1 MDFDNLNKQQL
12 AAATYNGKHLLVLAG
27 AGTGKTRTIIAR
39 ALHLISTGVQ
49 PSRIKILSF
58 TKKSAQEIANR
69 IKIEGAKMPEAKQ
82 VSGSTFHSWCMDLI
96 TRYGS
101 AFGLEGYS
109 CIDEEDRTSAI
120 DIVIGNLYNKKK
132 IQVGKEQIKG
142 SQLSDIY
149 SYAVNTRQN
158 LSAAIKAKL
167 YPMQNGEQVDEN
179 VKKVKEL
186 LEPVIRA
193 YIEYKRSRRY
203 IDYDDMLMAV
213 ASVLKQNT
221 ELKTFV
227 SSLYD
232 HILIDEMQDTNPL
245 QWMLL
250 ESFMDNCHLFCVGDD
265 AQSIYAFRGADFKS
279 IHSFVDR
286 VPNSDVY
293 KLEENYRS
301 TQEILDLSNWLLD
314 ESPLNYDKHLFAHR
328 GKGQKPVMQFV
339 NNDWEEA
346 EFITDNILS
355 NIADGL
361 SYKSHMVLSRTIL
374 GARKVEAACISKKIP
389 NVIFG
394 GTGLLRTRHVR
405 DVVSALRIIANFRDE
420 LAWIRYLKLWQGVG
434 DVMASALIEKMFAY
448 STLPEC
454 IDVIKSANL
463 KDDGAYKLLE
473 ELIPLEH
480 SPEEAISVSVKRL
493 DNTLSRLYKSEQ
505 WDWDSRKKD
514 FDALKLVAKQSNN
527 ISSFITE
534 YILDPVAE
542 LSKVLAAEDDNDK
555 VTISTIHSAK
565 GLEADICYVVGVMPG
580 MFPSHKA
587 ESEDDIEEERRC
599 LYVALTR
606 AKDKLY
612 LMTSLK
618 SNSAIRGNRDVA
630 RRIVEIDD
638 ETNTG
643 LLCGIVHKRNEQREV
658 ESTAVLYKLD
668 STGHQTFQMEES
680 EFWEKY
686 KRAAMQHDEERAYF
700 FNNLPENLVEKVMA
714 ERQGMPQPRFPKRA
728 AKEFSPF
735 DNFDF
740 S

>member
-158 LSAAIKAKL
+158 LSTAIKMKL
-167 YPMQNGEQVDEN
+167 YPMQEGELVDIN
-179 VKKVKEL
+179 VRRIKEL
-186 LEPVIRA
+186 IEPVIRG

-213 ASVLKQNT
+213 ATILKQNV

-245 QWMLL
+245 QWLLL
-250 ESFMDNCHLFCVGDD
+250 ESFMENCHLFCVGDD

-374 GARKVEAACISKKIP
+374 GTRKVEAACISKKIP